1 MRSVRAPIEVAL
13 LFVALTVA
21 FQPGL
26 SRHVADAFPMSRYA
40 HLWLAPEDDVP
51 RDTLVHM
58 GILAHGV
65 HALTHDPAR
74 FFQWPVFH
82 PHRSTLAYAD
92 HQLAQAV
99 LSLPLWLFTDSVPLV
114 HNLLLLASFVGC
126 GAGAWLLVRY
136 LTGSSAASVVAGI
149 LFAFW
154 PQRAHDLDE
163 IHILWCFWIPPALY
177 SLHRWAETGRWRHAM
192 GFALLTIAQC
202 LSGLYLGLYF
212 LTLVLPLGAW
222 LLFRSGRLG
231 QWRTWAQVAAGAAL
245 GALLL
250 IPPALPY
257 LAVREQMGFS
267 RTVGEAEFFSLG
279 LSLYLKPYPGT
290 WLHRLLDDRLSPAGT
305 GQFLGLVPLALVVL
319 GTATFLSR
327 SAPTPAASRRNG
339 ILYVVWTVAAIL
351 LSGGPTLRLWG
362 SLEGPSIAGPFGIL
376 FRYLP
381 PFQGTRIPARF
392 GYLAVLGM
400 AVLAGFGVAWLLRR
414 VRQPRL
420 RTAAAAGVCA
430 ACFLEMR
437 AEPPDLYRDRIPHGV
452 PAATRWLGHAGGS
465 GAVVEFPANP
475 LYEDA
480 VYSYLAGYHHRPI
493 VNGYSAYVPQA
504 TYFLEERMKR
514 FPAPAARRL
523 LKEVGV
529 RYVVHHDPSWK
540 PPPELASALPAP
552 VFTDGSTR
560 IFEVSDAPPPE
571 AIPPAREP
579 LRLTGLAA
587 ESDVA
592 GSHPGLAVDGDEGT
606 AWEAV
611 SSSSS
616 TRSAYLRVDLGT
628 EIEIGGVRIRPGTG
642 SRSSWTIRVETS
654 LDGAAFEAAA
664 EELEPES
671 LATFVERPAQ
681 AVFEARF
688 PTRRARFLRLTNP
701 GTWADRWSV
710 AGIAVYSTEAGL
722 EVTAKRAAADGS
734 PGSPRTSSPGE
745 ALLPR

>member
-13 LFVALTVA
+13 LFVALTIA

-26 SRHVADAFPMSRYA
+26 TRHIGEAFPMSRNA
-40 HLWLAPEDDVP
+40 HLWLSPEEDVP
-51 RDTLVHM
+51 RDTLIHM

-65 HALTHDPAR
+65 YALTHDPAR
-74 FFQWPVFH
+74 LFQWPVFH
-82 PHRSTLAYAD
+82 PHRNTLAYAD

-99 LSLPLWLFTDSVPLV
+99 LSLPLWLVTDSVPLV

-126 GAGAWLLVRY
+126 GAGAWLLVRHV
-136 LTGSSAASVVAGI
+136 TGSSAAGVVAGI

-163 IHILWCFWIPPALY
+163 IHILWCFWIPAALY
-177 SLHRWAETGRWRHAM
+177 SLHRWAETGRWRHAL
-192 GFALLTIAQC
+192 GFALLTSAQC

-212 LTLVLPLGAW
+212 LTHVLPLGAW
-222 LLFRSGRLG
+222 LLARSGRLG
-231 QWRTWAQVAAGAAL
+231 RWRTWAQVSVGAAT

-267 RTVGEAEFFSLG
+267 RTVAEAELFSVG

-290 WLHRLLDDRLSPAGT
+290 WLHRLMDDRLSPVGT

-319 GTATFLSR
+319 GTATLR
-327 SAPTPAASRRNG
+327 SGTAPTPADSRRSG
-339 ILYVVWTVAAIL
+339 TLYALWTIAAIL

-362 SLEGPSIAGPFGIL
+362 GFEGPTIEGPFGVL

-381 PFQGTRIPARF
+381 PFQGTRVPARF
-392 GYLAVLGM
+392 AYLAVLGM
-400 AVLAGFGVAWLLRR
+400 SVLAGFGVAWLLRR
-414 VRQPRL
+414 VRHPRL
-420 RTAAAAGVCA
+420 RTVTAVVLSA

-437 AEPPDLYRDRIPHGV
+437 AEPPDLYCDRVPRGV
-452 PAATRWLGHAGGS
+452 PAATRWLAQVDGS

-480 VYSYLAGYHHRPI
+480 VYGYLAGYHHRPI

-504 TYFLEERMKR
+504 TYFLEERLKR
-514 FPAPAARRL
+514 FPAPAAVRV

-560 IFEVSDAPPPE
+560 IFEVPAAPPPE
-571 AIPPAREP
+571 SQPPPREP
-579 LRLTGLAA
+579 FRLIGLTA

-592 GSHPGLAVDGDEGT
+592 GSHPDRTVDGDDAT
-606 AWEAV
+606 AWEA
-611 SSSSS
+611 SSSSP
-616 TRSAYLRVDLGT
+616 RSSYLRVDLGT
-628 EIEIGGVRIRPGTG
+628 EIEIDGVLIRPGPG

-654 LDGAAFEAAA
+654 LDGAAFETAA

-671 LATFVERPAQ
+671 LPAFVERPAH
-681 AVFEARF
+681 AVFETRF
-688 PTRRARFLRLTNP
+688 PARTARFLRLTNP

-710 AGIAVYSTEAGL
+710 AGIAVYST
-722 EVTAKRAAADGS
+722 R
-734 PGSPRTSSPGE
+734 
-745 ALLPR
+745 